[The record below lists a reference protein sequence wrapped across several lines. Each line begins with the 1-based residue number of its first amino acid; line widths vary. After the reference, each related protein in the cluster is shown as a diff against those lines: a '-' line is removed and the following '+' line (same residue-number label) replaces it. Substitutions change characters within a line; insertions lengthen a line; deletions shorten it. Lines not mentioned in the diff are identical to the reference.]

1 MKKNWDIRVGKLPPS
16 LSMLGD
22 IVAICTG
29 AFTSEEAIADIERF
43 FEDKSQKGFDKSL
56 AQSLDGIRAKASW
69 VKRDVDDVK
78 AWLKANG
85 YLPAKKF

>member
-1 MKKNWDIRVGKLPPS
+1 MKKNWDTHVKKLPPA

-29 AFTSEEAIADIERF
+29 AFTSEEAIADIEKF

-56 AQSLDGIRAKASW
+56 AHSLDGIRAKAAW

-78 AWLKANG
+78 AWLKANE
-85 YLPAKKF
+85 YIPAKNF